1 MGSIVNSGEGSTE
14 LAFSEMKGCLENNI
28 LVSLVFCLQ
37 QLTNHIRDTLPQLRN
52 KLQQQLLAMEKD
64 VAEYK
69 NMRPDDPSRKTK
81 AMLQ

>member
-1 MGSIVNSGEGSTE
+1 M
-14 LAFSEMKGCLENNI
+14 
-28 LVSLVFCLQ
+28 LVFLFFFHQ